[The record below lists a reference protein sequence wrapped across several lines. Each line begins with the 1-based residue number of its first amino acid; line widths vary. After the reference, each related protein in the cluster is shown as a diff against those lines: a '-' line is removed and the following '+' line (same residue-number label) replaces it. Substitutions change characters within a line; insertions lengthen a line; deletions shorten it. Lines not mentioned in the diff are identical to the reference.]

1 MKRILNL
8 AALVAATAL
17 LSLQCTPQQKVASND
32 EVILHAWC
40 WSFNTIRENLPDIAQ
55 AGYTIV
61 QTSPAQHCITGTA
74 DDKGG
79 EQLFGNG
86 RWYYHYQPTDWKIG
100 NQHVG
105 TREDLVALCNEAA
118 KYGIRIIVD
127 VLPNHTAIDQSKVE
141 PDLDAAVGGH
151 ENLYHA
157 NGLTPIRKWNDRYEC
172 TTGEMGGLPDV
183 NTENPDFQA
192 YYMTYVNDLIACGV
206 RGLRYDTAKHIG
218 LPSDPLDAK
227 AEQNDFWDVATGRK
241 AVKGVQLA
249 LPMDSLFIY
258 GEVLQDKNVKE
269 TEYAEYM
276 GLTASSMGHKLRNN
290 LDAQSWL
297 KDDPMDWAHPA
308 APCKLTTW
316 VESHDTYCNDHESA
330 HISDAKVRVAWAF
343 LAGRQFGTPL
353 FYSRP
358 DGSNG
363 PEGNFWGNNVAG
375 AKGNDNFKHPA
386 VAAANK
392 FRANMSG
399 MAESVN
405 FSEDGAIAQICR
417 GAEGKSAKGA
427 MILNITEQE
436 QELCLPTS
444 LADGKYKNAACDCAC
459 EFSVKD
465 GVLCGTLPALGI
477 CILYSSFASIN

>member
-1 MKRILNL
+1 MKQIFKPIMLAL
-8 AALVAATAL
+8 AAVVM
-17 LSLQCTPQQKVASND
+17 LSQCKAPEAQTND
-32 EVILHAWC
+32 DIILHAWC
-40 WSFNTIRENLPDIAQ
+40 WSFDAIRQNLSDIAQ

-61 QTSPAQHCITGTA
+61 QTSPAQHCITDTW
-74 DDKGG
+74 DDEGG
-79 EQLFGNG
+79 NQLFGNG

-105 TREDLVALCNEAA
+105 TAEDLKALCAEAR

-141 PDLDAAVGGH
+141 ADLDAAVGGH
-151 ENLYHA
+151 QNLYHA
-157 NGLTPIRKWNDRYEC
+157 NGLTPIRNWNDRYEC

-206 RGLRYDTAKHIG
+206 RGFRYDTAKHIG

-241 AVKGVQLA
+241 EVKGVSLA
-249 LPMDSLFIY
+249 LPMDSLFVY
-258 GEVLQDKNVKE
+258 GEVLQDKNTKE
-269 TEYAEYM
+269 KEYSEYM

-290 LDAQSWL
+290 LDQGNWL
-297 KDDPMDWAHPA
+297 ADDPMDWAHPA
-308 APCKLTTW
+308 DPHKLVSW

-343 LAGRQFGTPL
+343 LAARQFGTPL

-363 PEGNFWGNNVAG
+363 PEGDVWGYNVAG
-375 AKGNDNFKHPA
+375 AKGNDNFKHPD
-386 VAAANK
+386 VVAANK
-392 FRANMSG
+392 FRTAMSG
-399 MAESVN
+399 LAEQVWFEN
-405 FSEDGAIAQICR
+405 DGAVAVVAR
-417 GAEGKSAKGA
+417 GNKGVA
-427 MILNITEQE
+427 LLNITAEPQTIE
-436 QELCLPTS
+436 SICLLRSGSYTDAVS
-444 LADGKYKNAACDCAC
+444 GTEFKVSSGK
-459 EFSVKD
+459 VT
-465 GVLCGTLPALGI
+465 GTLAPLGI
-477 CILYSSFASIN
+477 CFLLAQ